1 MQNNVTTPLFIV
13 MVMLLASLSPLA
25 MAAPISNSDV
35 SEISYGNLEGFD
47 PSIEGKKYMFVN
59 ESEPAFSAT
68 GHLKKQWIEDGYP
81 NLVLPFSQTY
91 MNSKSSARNCTNAW
105 SQGDTDTVPSANGN
119 VEATV
124 QKISSNAAIF
134 IEDGQILSA
143 TTLND
148 IASVSYTHL
157 TLPTKA

>member
-68 GHLKKQWIEDGYP
+68 GP
-81 NLVLPFSQTY
+81 
-91 MNSKSSARNCTNAW
+91 
-105 SQGDTDTVPSANGN
+105 
-119 VEATV
+119 
-124 QKISSNAAIF
+124 
-134 IEDGQILSA
+134 
-143 TTLND
+143 
-148 IASVSYTHL
+148 VSYTHL